1 MDLISILTTV
11 ILTTTIGTVIVG
23 FAAYG
28 AFKLRDKRKPKANSA
43 QSGAADG
50 QIEAIFLTPYVPV
63 AADAMAPAPAAA
75 SAPATATATATA
87 TSTATATES
96 VSH

>member
-28 AFKLRDKRKPKANSA
+28 AFKLRDQRKPKAKSA
-43 QSGAADG
+43 QSTADGG
-50 QIEAIFLTPYVPV
+50 QIEAVFLTPYLP
-63 AADAMAPAPAAA
+63 AADDATGAEPAA
-75 SAPATATATATA
+75 
-87 TSTATATES
+87 
-96 VSH
+96 H

>member
-43 QSGAADG
+43 QNGAGDG

-63 AADAMAPAPAAA
+63 VADAIAP
-75 SAPATATATATA
+75 APATATATVPAA
-87 TSTATATES
+87 AAES
-96 VSH
+96 VTH

>member
-28 AFKLRDKRKPKANSA
+28 AFKLRDQRKPKAKK
-43 QSGAADG
+43 ADG
-50 QIEAIFLTPYVPV
+50 ATAAGEIEAVFLTPYL
-63 AADAMAPAPAAA
+63 PASNAGQQPGPAG
-75 SAPATATATATA
+75 
-87 TSTATATES
+87 
-96 VSH
+96 H